1 MQIRSIA
8 LHGYWGTEDGF
19 GSLDTMKEELLA
31 AGFTPEE
38 VAILT
43 DGVALTATQMA
54 IWSCSNKMS
63 SIEFINS
70 YYSTWGVGDV
80 PAEKEDEVKLLF
92 KVYDYLMALEPTE
105 LEGTTADTI
114 INPDNFV
121 GDMSI
126 TVIEKAEDHANNE
139 DEDDTNDAYVTNLT
153 FALVVQPSTENG
165 DDLVVTVIGPD
176 GVPMATGRIAGEAA
190 EGETVLV
197 PDENGNYCFENLT
210 LVEGEQNISL
220 SLSGIQNLREGV
232 YLYTSEIRS
241 DDGEEVSSQTLVG
254 VSSGERSV
262 NVSMDITFEVDV
274 DDTITV
280 TERVWHDG
288 GDPVITHEPPPP
300 PGNDPPPPPP
310 DEFNPPPEEELP
322 DEEVPLA
329 DVPFTGDES
338 SAWLFIIIPAAM
350 GLVMLKLSDKKREE
364 EKI

>member
-1 MQIRSIA
+1 
-8 LHGYWGTEDGF
+8 
-19 GSLDTMKEELLA
+19 
-31 AGFTPEE
+31 
-38 VAILT
+38 
-43 DGVALTATQMA
+43 
-54 IWSCSNKMS
+54 MS

-153 FALVVQPSTENG
+153 FALVVQPSTDNG

-241 DDGEEVSSQTLVG
+241 DDGEEVNSQTLVG

-300 PGNDPPPPPP
+300 PFNNPPPPPP

-338 SAWLFIIIPAAM
+338 SAWLLIIIPAAM